1 MIIRKL
7 RLCLSEIEAFV
18 DRWGQSIAGDLEN
31 GGQDSDEYVVQL
43 FEFS

>member
-7 RLCLSEIEAFV
+7 RLRLVEIEAFF
-18 DRWGQSIAGDLEN
+18 DRWGQSIADDLEN
-31 GGQDSDEYVVQL
+31 GGQDSNEYVVQL